1 MTFNFFLTHTG
12 NLKNIRLRVTDIKT
26 GIDYDFYT
34 PLKIK
39 KEQWDSEKQRPV
51 NIYIKKF
58 KKISFLLDKIRIKI
72 TEYVYEKRTKTRP
85 ITHRSL
91 YKQINKIC
99 TNTQSILQEGSLL
112 YYMER
117 YITQRSEMIC
127 ESTRKRY
134 LVFFNLIQRFEGF
147 IHKNMLINEVD
158 ADFVKDFMIFGR
170 EELYSENTLH
180 RTIHFV
186 KTILNFAEKKGI
198 RTHIREI
205 ELKREKQ
212 KHNIITLNNTEI
224 KKIKDTS
231 VPNELKDARD
241 WLLISCYTGQRYSD
255 FINFSTDMILDIK
268 GKPCMRFVQQK
279 TKKEITLPLHPTV
292 IHLIKQNQNSFPKKI
307 DLHEYNEK
315 IREIALIAGIQTTV
329 KARKRIG
336 HRVRNILIEKWQ
348 AITSHIGRRSF
359 ATNFY
364 SKIPTSL
371 LIAATGHSTENMFL
385 KYINPIDD
393 ERIVNLSNYF
403 EKINTQEL
411 MLC

>member
-1 MTFNFFLTHTG
+1 MTFDFLLTHNG
-12 NLKNIRLRVTDIKT
+12 NLKNIRLRVSDINT

-39 KEQWDSEKQRPV
+39 KEQWDPDKQRPS
-51 NIYIKKF
+51 NIYIKKY
-58 KKISFLLDKIRIKI
+58 KKINYLLDKIRIKL
-72 TEYVYEKRTKTRP
+72 TAYVNEKRNNNRS

-91 YKQINKIC
+91 YKQIQKVCIDKQPLLREN
-99 TNTQSILQEGSLL
+99 SLL
-112 YYMER
+112 YYIER

-134 LVFFNLIQRFEGF
+134 KVFFNLIQRFEGF
-147 IHKNMLINEVD
+147 IKKNLLINQVN
-158 ADFVKDFMIFGR
+158 ADFVREFMIFGR

-180 RTIHFV
+180 RTIYFV

-212 KHNIITLNNTEI
+212 KHDIITLSNTEI

-231 VPNELKDARD
+231 LPNELKDARD

-268 GKPCMRFVQQK
+268 GKPCIRFVQQK

-292 IHLIKQNQNSFPKKI
+292 IQIMEQNKKTFPKKI
-307 DLHEYNEK
+307 DLHKYNEK

-385 KYINPIDD
+385 KYINPVDD
-393 ERIVNLSNYF
+393 ERIINLSNYF

>member
-1 MTFNFFLTHTG
+1 MTFNFILTHTG
-12 NLKNIRLRVTDIKT
+12 NLKNIRLRVTDINT

-39 KEQWDSEKQRPV
+39 KDQWDTEKQRPL
-51 NIYIKKF
+51 NIYIKKY
-58 KKISFLLDKIRIKI
+58 KKINCLLDKIRVNI
-72 TEYVYEKRTKTRP
+72 TSYINDKKNKNRSVNQ
-85 ITHRSL
+85 RSL
-91 YKQINKIC
+91 SKQIHKIC
-99 TNTQSILQEGSLL
+99 TNSQSTIQEGTLL

-134 LVFFNLIQRFEGF
+134 RVFFNLLQRFEGF
-147 IHKNMLINEVD
+147 IKKNLLISQVD
-158 ADFVKDFMIFGR
+158 ADFVRDFMIFGR
-170 EELYSENTLH
+170 EELYSENTLY

-186 KTILNFAEKKGI
+186 KTILNFAERKGI
-198 RTHIREI
+198 RTHVREI
-205 ELKREKQ
+205 EVKREKQ
-212 KHNIITLNNTEI
+212 QQEIVTLSEAEI
-224 KKIKDTS
+224 KEIKNIS
-231 VPNELKDARD
+231 VSRELKDARD

-268 GKPCMRFVQQK
+268 GKPCIRFVQQK

-292 IHLIKQNQNSFPKKI
+292 IQIIKQNKNTFPKKI
-307 DLHEYNEK
+307 ALHEYNEK
-315 IREIALIAGIQTTV
+315 IREIAFIAGIQTTV
-329 KARKRIG
+329 KTRKRIG
-336 HRVRNILIEKWQ
+336 HRTTNVFIEKWQ

-385 KYINPIDD
+385 KYINPVDD